1 MRIFKS
7 GVGDVEMMQ
16 LAGLPTRGPHSEVQR
31 SRTRAPDGARRLDL
45 LDEVL
50 DAEGRACARSRS
62 GRLGCAGEARRRAA
76 GGAWR
81 ASGGGA
87 PIVHASVSAD
97 ALLGPPRMR
106 ARTAGAHESIMQREA
121 AAAVV
126 ETRPETDG
134 LPDSPAIGSTNLT
147 SQLMMRSSTSFW
159 TVSRTSVR
167 GFGTSTPA
175 IFFIFG
181 STMYDEK

>member
-62 GRLGCAGEARRRAA
+62 GRLGCAGEARR
-76 GGAWR
+76 
-81 ASGGGA
+81 
-87 PIVHASVSAD
+87 
-97 ALLGPPRMR
+97 L
-106 ARTAGAHESIMQREA
+106 
-121 AAAVV
+121 
-126 ETRPETDG
+126 PE
-134 LPDSPAIGSTNLT
+134 
-147 SQLMMRSSTSFW
+147 
-159 TVSRTSVR
+159 
-167 GFGTSTPA
+167 
-175 IFFIFG
+175 FI
-181 STMYDEK
+181 